1 MVHNTIEIDK
11 SSGCRGAERRA
22 GTPTHL
28 WNSPGRSRFHG
39 ISRYQQPDTKKR
51 FTLILMRPH
60 ELSFKFYIMYMGGWR
75 KPSVKVDDEIC
86 SISMVIKKD
95 VNTDFMWPWY
105 RTHKGLYTV
114 QYFSPVLQYSQILD
128 VPFDDTELK
137 LMTQRRGGGGL
148 PSCPVAQVGGYSLQA
163 LS

>member
-1 MVHNTIEIDK
+1 
-11 SSGCRGAERRA
+11 
-22 GTPTHL
+22 
-28 WNSPGRSRFHG
+28 
-39 ISRYQQPDTKKR
+39 
-51 FTLILMRPH
+51 
-60 ELSFKFYIMYMGGWR
+60 MGGWR

-137 LMTQRRGGGGL
+137 LMTQRRGGGGVAQL
-148 PSCPVAQVGGYSLQA
+148 PSCTGGWLQSPSSILIQVLQLTFFSTSSTSQA
-163 LS
+163 IHCN

>member
-1 MVHNTIEIDK
+1 
-11 SSGCRGAERRA
+11 
-22 GTPTHL
+22 
-28 WNSPGRSRFHG
+28 
-39 ISRYQQPDTKKR
+39 
-51 FTLILMRPH
+51 
-60 ELSFKFYIMYMGGWR
+60 MGGWR

-137 LMTQRRGGGGL
+137 LMTQRRGGGVAQL
-148 PSCPVAQVGGYSLQA
+148 PSAQVGGYSLQA

>member
-1 MVHNTIEIDK
+1 
-11 SSGCRGAERRA
+11 
-22 GTPTHL
+22 
-28 WNSPGRSRFHG
+28 
-39 ISRYQQPDTKKR
+39 
-51 FTLILMRPH
+51 
-60 ELSFKFYIMYMGGWR
+60 MGGWR

-137 LMTQRRGGGGL
+137 LMTQRRGGGVAQL